1 MSRNIEIKARLHDR
15 KSMEQIAASLAD
27 SGPTLLHQEDTFFAC
42 ASGRLK
48 LRVFAEGHGELIYYR
63 RADEEGP
70 KESFYLLT
78 PTKTP
83 QNLKE
88 SLRLANG
95 ILGTVI
101 KERTLYLIGRTRV
114 HLDRVEGLGD
124 FVELEVVL
132 AENEAQAAGEQEA
145 DALMEQL
152 GIAENDLVCGA
163 YFDLLAPA

>member
-15 KSMEQIAASLAD
+15 KSMEQIAASLAE
-27 SGPTLLHQEDTFFAC
+27 SGPTLLQQEDTFFAC
-42 ASGRLK
+42 DSGRLK

-78 PTKTP
+78 PTKAP

-132 AENEAQAAGEQEA
+132 AENEARAAGEQEA

-152 GIAENDLVCGA
+152 GIDEQDLVRGA

>member
-1 MSRNIEIKARLHDR
+1 MSRNIEIKARLRDR
-15 KSMEQIAASLAD
+15 QQMEQVAASLAD
-27 SGPTLLHQEDTFFAC
+27 SGPTRLHQEDTFFAC
-42 ASGRLK
+42 NSGRLK

-63 RADEEGP
+63 RADEHGP

-78 PTKTP
+78 PTQAP

-88 SLRLANG
+88 SLRLSNG
-95 ILGTVI
+95 ILGTVR

-114 HLDRVEGLGD
+114 HLDRVESLGD

-132 AENEAQAAGEQEA
+132 ADNEGQAAGEQEA
-145 DALMEQL
+145 DALMQQL
-152 GIAENDLVCGA
+152 GIAEHDLVRGA

>member
-15 KSMEQIAASLAD
+15 RSMEQIAASLAN

-63 RADEEGP
+63 RADEQGP

-78 PTKTP
+78 PTRAP

-132 AENEAQAAGEQEA
+132 AENEAQAVGEQEA
-145 DALMEQL
+145 DALMQQL
-152 GIAENDLVCGA
+152 GIAKEDLVRGA
-163 YFDLLAPA
+163 YFDLLAPV